1 MGAGSY
7 LLYQLLH
14 CDAEKLSVV
23 VYVIG
28 RQAFLFDKTTHTMI
42 RYMELSAM
50 EHFLAFV
57 SSRGVKG
64 YIIYDVAKGGRN
76 PSVFFVPSEWGMLV
90 VTSPNVNNF
99 EDWRKHKGAVP
110 IVINC
115 PEEMDVKAMCFW
127 MKQIQPTG
135 EQAEEQLEEQAR
147 EQAEYWETVEE
158 RMNEVGPIPRSIFD
172 VLEYR
177 IHLTAID
184 TTVKNINA
192 TNATDYMG
200 VGSDEIWIAKGVS
213 HKIVKVVRVRNE
225 NRVEVGY
232 NAPVSHSARVKI
244 TQRLTNMTPPV
255 DVFNLLLRGYSYL
268 AWVALEQSG
277 TATFMNPHAVD
288 IIQRKLTELHPEGR
302 LTSRSSVLSN
312 NPRGHPTR
320 SETLK
325 KLSGNPARMNL
336 EYRVLY
342 EPVVGNFPLVDAL
355 FFMESPRKT
364 LVGLQMTT
372 TAGGHHTQT
381 STVRLFKERMA
392 SYFNGWE
399 EFSRE
404 LSWEIIYVQHADST
418 PMNGWRRCDVVNSDN
433 LSDDESREIA
443 AFWEEEMRQYQVSIS
458 SRDI

>member
-1 MGAGSY
+1 
-7 LLYQLLH
+7 
-14 CDAEKLSVV
+14 
-23 VYVIG
+23 
-28 RQAFLFDKTTHTMI
+28 
-42 RYMELSAM
+42 MELSAM
-50 EHFLAFV
+50 ESFFGFCIFPWGE
-57 SSRGVKG
+57 GVYYLRCG
-64 YIIYDVAKGGRN
+64 KGGRN

-127 MKQIQPTG
+127 MKHIQPTE
-135 EQAEEQLEEQAR
+135 EQVREQAEEHAEEQLEKQTR
-147 EQAEYWETVEE
+147 EQAKYWETVEE
-158 RMNEVGPIPRSIFD
+158 RMNEVGPIPRCIFD

-213 HKIVKVVRVRNE
+213 HKIVKVVRVRA
-225 NRVEVGY
+225 VSGIEVGY

-288 IIQRKLTELHPEGR
+288 IIQRNLTELHLKGR
-302 LTSRSSVLSN
+302 LTSRFSVLSD

-320 SETLK
+320 SITLK

-355 FFMESPRKT
+355 FFMQSPRKT
-364 LVGLQMTT
+364 LVGLQTT
-372 TAGGHHTQT
+372 TANAHHTQT

-392 SYFNGWE
+392 SYFNDWE
-399 EFSRE
+399 EFARD
-404 LSWEIIYVQHADST
+404 LSWEII
-418 PMNGWRRCDVVNSDN
+418 
-433 LSDDESREIA
+433 
-443 AFWEEEMRQYQVSIS
+443 
-458 SRDI
+458 